1 MAQPLVN
8 TDEKGKNRNHN
19 PKLLRQCASCSCLT
33 FSNFMIC
40 KIYFLIHNS
49 EKLCNFTGG
58 FMSILHP
65 EHNLIYIVDP
75 Y

>member
-1 MAQPLVN
+1 MAQSLVN

-40 KIYFLIHNS
+40 KIYFLT
-49 EKLCNFTGG
+49 L
-58 FMSILHP
+58 P
-65 EHNLIYIVDP
+65 EVS
-75 Y
+75 